1 MFEAVPNPV
10 MHLRTSYSAALL
22 VVALAGG
29 LPPASAAADPANRS
43 VRIIQTSDAQFPAAL
58 LVRGITG
65 GEVRAV
71 LNIDADGKF
80 ADCLIETYTAPE
92 LAAEVLQAVR
102 DWEYEPAYVHGEP
115 TGTRL
120 ELSFVFEAHGTVL
133 SLTPLDTLSESMNK
147 AFPGRAATSL
157 VCKATELDEPLQ
169 TRRVVRPLHPGRSLQ
184 PAQLD
189 GSVTLDFYIDADGKP
204 RMPVVLRATH
214 EAFAVAVVSVLPQWR
229 FAPPRHD
236 GRPAVVRV
244 QQEFV
249 FSGRP

>member
-133 SLTPLDTLSESMNK
+133 SLTPLDTRTFTAHMPGYDLPGK
-147 AFPGRAATSL
+147 AAFL
-157 VCKATELDEPLQ
+157 EPN
-169 TRRVVRPLHPGRSLQ
+169 
-184 PAQLD
+184 A
-189 GSVTLDFYIDADGKP
+189 
-204 RMPVVLRATH
+204 
-214 EAFAVAVVSVLPQWR
+214 
-229 FAPPRHD
+229 D
-236 GRPAVVRV
+236 GRPKYLHL
-244 QQEFV
+244 
-249 FSGRP
+249 SGRACVREG